1 MRRSGPTFSA
11 CCTWPPVL
19 VFLAAALGGCVVG
32 PDASRPANS
41 AEQADAFIEATE
53 DQNGREA
60 PMGPWWH
67 EFDDEVTDRLVGLAL
82 EQNIDLKVA
91 AQRVLEARALLA
103 ASWGQKL
110 PQISVGAG
118 VDKRKNSFVLPQIGR
133 VAIRSTTYD
142 AVVAASWQVDI
153 FGKLERQRQASEADL
168 SATQAEQ
175 EALLHTVI
183 AEVVRLRARIAVL
196 TRRLGIARANVES
209 WHRSFDTIERR
220 YRQGVASALEY
231 HLAKENLANTRA
243 LVPQVEYQ
251 LKSAH
256 QALDVLLG
264 RRPGTGPLLEDT
276 LSDLPPLEPPPV
288 GLPAALLD
296 RRPDLRA
303 AEMRQAAATA
313 RVGVAVADLYPDL
326 VLGASAG
333 YASDKLSQLVRPET
347 FVWGL
352 LADTAWRVFSG
363 GTLRAQAQAA
373 RARADAAAL
382 QYGQLVL
389 DALRE
394 VEDALLREETARRSY
409 EQIRIRVAEAT
420 AAERLARERYQR
432 GVERLIVVL
441 ESERRRRIAQDEQIL
456 AQDIVWNARINLFL
470 ALGGSWA
477 ETEGE
482 PGGESPA
489 TSTGDVAMPREP
501 AAEIPNA

>member
-1 MRRSGPTFSA
+1 MRQSNPLSLA
-11 CCTWPPVL
+11 YLAWLP
-19 VFLAAALGGCVVG
+19 LAALLAAGLVGCVVG
-32 PDASRPANS
+32 PDAARPANS
-41 AEQADAFIEATE
+41 AEEADTFMEASGE
-53 DQNGREA
+53 QRAREA
-60 PMGPWWH
+60 RMGPWWH
-67 EFDDEVTDRLVGLAL
+67 EFDDEVTNRLVQIAL

-110 PQISVGAG
+110 PQITVGAG
-118 VDKRKNSFVLPQIGR
+118 VEKRKNSFVLPQVGR

-142 AVVAASWQVDI
+142 ALATASWQADI
-153 FGKLERQRQASEADL
+153 FGRLERQRQASEADL
-168 SATQAEQ
+168 FATEAER
-175 EALLHTVI
+175 EALLHSVI

-196 TRRLGIARANVES
+196 TRRLEIARANVES
-209 WHRSFDTIERR
+209 WQRSFDTIERR
-220 YRQGVASALEY
+220 YRQGVASALDY

-243 LVPQVEYQ
+243 VVPQVEYQ
-251 LKSAH
+251 LKSSH

-264 RRPGTGPLLEDT
+264 RRPGTGPFLEDT

-303 AEMRQAAATA
+303 AEMRQVAATA

-347 FVWGL
+347 FVWSL

-363 GTLRAQAQAA
+363 GALRAQAQAA

-409 EQIRIRVAEAT
+409 DQIRIRVAEAT

-456 AQDIVWNARINLFL
+456 AQDTMWNARINLFL
-470 ALGGSWA
+470 ALGGSWV
-477 ETEGE
+477 EVED
-482 PGGESPA
+482 ESDDEALP
-489 TSTGDVAMPREP
+489 SSSEDVAMPPEP
-501 AAEIPNA
+501 AAAVPRA